1 MNFNIFEI
9 TYLIKNFRNL
19 LSLKNVQIICMDIE
33 TSRDNFNICESR
45 NLDWF
50 SRRTSVH
57 RGRNMHLTFDLNS
70 NVSCLAWPETIK
82 ESSLKKKRK
91 KEELNEEI
99 EYFC

>member
-45 NLDWF
+45 NLD
-50 SRRTSVH
+50 
-57 RGRNMHLTFDLNS
+57 
-70 NVSCLAWPETIK
+70 
-82 ESSLKKKRK
+82 
-91 KEELNEEI
+91 
-99 EYFC
+99 